1 MTMQRWMEAVGF
13 RITEGSDYG
22 WDCYGPNAYCLDSWN
37 GEQDGH
43 SFSIIFDTK
52 DQTVYEIQAHDYTNQ
67 RAYRWVA
74 ASWRPAMQAEADSR
88 SVQEKE
94 AWDDVNYVDLEV
106 LDDMFEKIAAIEAG
120 ESYDTRVQVPIE
132 LPDEDLFALMK
143 MAHERDITLNQMVEI
158 VLRAVLEKET
168 ANV

>member
-13 RITEGSDYG
+13 RITEGSDFG

-52 DQTVYEIQAHDYTNQ
+52 DQAVYEIQAHDYANQ

-74 ASWRPAMQAEADSR
+74 ASWRSAMQAEAASR

-120 ESYDTRVQVPIE
+120 EPYDTRVQVPID
-132 LPDEDLFALMK
+132 LPDHEMFLLMK
-143 MAHERDITLNQMVEI
+143 MAHERDITLNQMVEE
-158 VLRAVLEKET
+158 VLRLAIEEAKHD
-168 ANV
+168 

>member
-22 WDCYGPNAYCLDSWN
+22 WDCYGPYAYCLDSWN

-43 SFSIIFDTK
+43 SFSIIFDTN
-52 DQTVYEIQAHDYTNQ
+52 DQTVYEIQAHDYANQ

-74 ASWRPAMQAEADSR
+74 ASWRPAMQAEAATR
-88 SVQEKE
+88 SVLEKQ
-94 AWDDVNYVDLEV
+94 AWDDVDYIDLEV

-120 ESYDTRVQVPIE
+120 EPYDTRVQVPLE
-132 LPDEDLFALMK
+132 LPDDEMFALMK
-143 MAHERDITLNQMVEI
+143 MAHEADMTLNQFVEK
-158 VLRAVLEKET
+158 VLCEQIERLT
-168 ANV
+168 NV

>member
-74 ASWRPAMQAEADSR
+74 ASWRPAMQAEASSR

-120 ESYDTRVQVPIE
+120 EPYDTRVQVPLE